1 MEIKKAFAFFS
12 LTYLV
17 EEKQQRRRK
26 QSVSDMGTTYIL
38 LSLSLSL
45 SSSTTLENFPP
56 ILIQESWVLVV
67 QTNMFLTSLHPIFF

>member
-26 QSVSDMGTTYIL
+26 QSGSDMGTTYIL
-38 LSLSLSL
+38 LSLSLSPQ
-45 SSSTTLENFPP
+45 SQQLENFPP